1 MRRDFCMRAKAE
13 MGQLDAVAARWHGDE
28 HPDCV
33 GLGWAGAALL
43 GNGWRACA
51 WGIRSGVW
59 QADRRIWREPL
70 WGIDSS
76 LMTVLDRL
84 LLRVPR
90 TDKTAV
96 ECPRASNVPKQ
107 SPVRRL
113 RCCYEVAMDTDW
125 EETL

>member
-1 MRRDFCMRAKAE
+1 MTRLNDAE
-13 MGQLDAVAARWHGDE
+13 TAQWHLDCNLDGGC
-28 HPDCV
+28 P
-33 GLGWAGAALL
+33 GWAMAALL

-90 TDKTAV
+90 TDKTADRK
-96 ECPRASNVPKQ
+96 CPRASNVPKQ